1 MDSVFNID
9 WQQFHF
15 IRPYWLWGIMPA
27 LLLPWLLKRFI
38 GQQSGWRD
46 VLPAHLQSVLLEQAS
61 KPTKGSALPFI
72 ALSLAMIIAVTALAG
87 PAWERLPQP
96 VYNLKKGS
104 VLVLDM
110 SLSMR
115 ATDVTPDRLTR
126 ARFKAID
133 MVSQLTD
140 GEVGMVAY
148 AGDAFVISPLTEDA
162 NNLVNLIPSVSPE
175 IMPIPGSE
183 PLRGFEVAAELLENA
198 GYMQGDIFWFTDGIE
213 QAQFAALSDF
223 VRTSPYTIHTFA
235 VGTQDG
241 APIRQINGE
250 LLKSPGGA
258 IVIPRLEPS
267 RVRAVSSRS
276 GGAFARMTTDDSDIQ
291 TLLAAQRALED
302 RMQQQESEDTQLAGD
317 VWQDMG
323 IYLVVLLLP
332 IAAYAFRR
340 GIVFVLP
347 WFLFSNLY
355 STPVE
360 AQESA
365 PNAIQEIEQQW
376 FKTADQRGQIAYE
389 KQDYGEAAQQF
400 NDPMW
405 RGAAHYRNGNYE
417 AALQAFSGVETTDS
431 LYNQGNSLAK
441 LGRLQEAIDAYDTVI
456 QNDPG
461 HQQAIDNKALLEKL
475 LQQQEQQDQS
485 NNNQQSDQD
494 NSDEQSSEG
503 EQNQSDDSASED
515 PEQSQQDSE
524 QQSGT
529 ESEGDAS
536 QDDKSDNAQQEPSEG
551 ESEMRENEMPPPS
564 EQESQDQSEQQ
575 NQMSQS
581 EQSPTENQSMQG
593 QQSEELTDEEREQ
606 LQRIESLLRK
616 IPDDPAYLLQR
627 KMLLESQ
634 QRRRERAPPQ
644 QQQNW

>member
-1 MDSVFNID
+1 MNELLNID

-15 IRPYWLWGIMPA
+15 IRPYWLLGIIPA
-27 LLLPWLLKRFI
+27 LCLPWLLKRLI
-38 GQQSGWRD
+38 SQKSGWRD
-46 VLPAHLQSVLLEQAS
+46 VLPQHLQLVLLEQS
-61 KPTKGSALPFI
+61 QQNDKGSVLPFI
-72 ALSLAMIIAVTALAG
+72 LLSIAMIIATVALAG
-87 PAWERLPQP
+87 PTWERLPQP

-183 PLRGFEVAAELLENA
+183 PLRGFEVASELLANA
-198 GYMQGDIFWFTDGIE
+198 GYTQGDIFWFTDGIE
-213 QAQFAALSDF
+213 ANQFSALSDF
-223 VRTSPYTIHTFA
+223 VEASPYTFHSFA
-235 VGTQDG
+235 IGTQDG

-258 IVIPRLEPS
+258 IVIPRLDPS
-267 RVRAVSSRS
+267 RVRGISTRS
-276 GGAFARMTTDDSDIQ
+276 GGAFARLTADDNDIQ
-291 TLLAAQRALED
+291 TLLSAQNALQD
-302 RMQQQESEDTQLAGD
+302 RMQQQDSEDTQLAGD

-323 IYLVVLLLP
+323 VYLAVLLLP

-340 GIVFVLP
+340 GIVFCLPLVLVS
-347 WFLFSNLY
+347 FLY
-355 STPVE
+355 SDPVRANDSTP
-360 AQESA
+360 SA
-365 PNAIQEIEQQW
+365 LEKIEQQW
-376 FKTADQRGQIAYE
+376 FKTSDQRGETAYQNE
-389 KQDYGEAAQQF
+389 NYDEAAQQF
-400 NDPMW
+400 SDPMW
-405 RGAAHYRNGNYE
+405 RGISHYRNGNFE
-417 AALQAFSGVETTDS
+417 AALESFSNVESTES

-441 LGRLQEAIDAYDTVI
+441 LGRLQEAIDAYENVI
-456 QNDPG
+456 EQDPT
-461 HQQAIDNKALLEKL
+461 HQRAIDNKALLESL
-475 LQQQEQQDQS
+475 QQEQEQQEQS
-485 NNNQQSDQD
+485 NNDQQSDQ
-494 NSDEQSSEG
+494 NNEQQSSDS
-503 EQNQSDDSASED
+503 EQNESEGNESENSQTSEEQQQSESQSENSEEQD
-515 PEQSQQDSE
+515 PSSPEEQQSQQNDDS
-524 QQSGT
+524 Q
-529 ESEGDAS
+529 
-536 QDDKSDNAQQEPSEG
+536 
-551 ESEMRENEMPPPS
+551 MRENQAPPESPEPQDDNNQPEPQPDHQ
-564 EQESQDQSEQQ
+564 EQGDKQSE
-575 NQMSQS
+575 SV
-581 EQSPTENQSMQG
+581 QG
-593 QQSEELTDEEREQ
+593 QQTEELTDEEREQ